1 MNKKYFYKQIFIFCL
16 VFFLLGIKA
25 FAIDSDDYLF
35 SDDSFSDEGFFS
47 DAEFFSDEDLFS
59 DDIFSSETLVETPVT
74 KIDAS
79 LSSLIFET
87 GSVRFGGSLSAG
99 LHMESIWIDPFSSD
113 CDFLYGT
120 EMGAIKLGGLE
131 NTGINPTL
139 DLDLFFDSRPSSN
152 TRLYGKFN
160 VMYPFNKNDPNIFV
174 DMALFSSPEAYVLTE
189 IIVPNFSVFELFTD
203 FNYDDKIYFRFGKH
217 TVKWG
222 VAYFFSPADIINL
235 AAIDPEDPEKQR
247 EGPISLRVHFPIEG
261 TQTNLWFYILPDEKT
276 MLVKDSSF
284 AFKAEFLVATSELGF
299 GAWYRY
305 NSPPHLMG
313 TFTGSLAGKVGL
325 FAETVF
331 AWGNEDAW
339 QNDRAFTEMKPVLDA
354 TLGASYYWEKA
365 KINLAGQYL
374 FGFDFSNLD
383 TKNYTG
389 AHKAALSLS
398 RSEFI
403 IKKMSLSAFALMDIL
418 EHTGTASLNLG
429 VNFFDGFSLSTGPS
443 LSIMSIGAEK
453 KMNASF
459 SLSLRFGGGRF

>member
-1 MNKKYFYKQIFIFCL
+1 
-16 VFFLLGIKA
+16 
-25 FAIDSDDYLF
+25 
-35 SDDSFSDEGFFS
+35 
-47 DAEFFSDEDLFS
+47 
-59 DDIFSSETLVETPVT
+59 
-74 KIDAS
+74 
-79 LSSLIFET
+79 
-87 GSVRFGGSLSAG
+87 
-99 LHMESIWIDPFSSD
+99 MESFWLDPFSSD
-113 CDFLYGT
+113 CDFLYGTEMQT

-160 VMYPFNKNDPNIFV
+160 VNYPFNIFV
-174 DMALFSSPEAYVLTE
+174 DTALFPLPEAYVLTE

-313 TFTGSLAGKVGL
+313 TFTGSLAGKVAL

-339 QNDRAFTEMKPVLDA
+339 KNNRVFTEMKPVVDA

-389 AHKAALSLS
+389 AHQAAFSLS

-403 IKKMSLSAFALMDIL
+403 TKKMSLSAFTLMDIL

-429 VNFFDGFSLSTGPS
+429 VDFFDGFSLSAGPA
-443 LSIMSIGAEK
+443 LSRFATDSEK
-453 KMNASF
+453 KISASF

>member
-1 MNKKYFYKQIFIFCL
+1 
-16 VFFLLGIKA
+16 
-25 FAIDSDDYLF
+25 
-35 SDDSFSDEGFFS
+35 
-47 DAEFFSDEDLFS
+47 
-59 DDIFSSETLVETPVT
+59 
-74 KIDAS
+74 
-79 LSSLIFET
+79 
-87 GSVRFGGSLSAG
+87 
-99 LHMESIWIDPFSSD
+99 MESIWIDPFSSD

-313 TFTGSLAGKVGL
+313 TFTGSLAGKVAL

-339 QNDRAFTEMKPVLDA
+339 KNNRVFTEMKPVVDA

-389 AHKAALSLS
+389 AHQAAFSLS

-403 IKKMSLSAFALMDIL
+403 TKKMSLSAFTLMDIL

-429 VNFFDGFSLSTGPS
+429 VDFFDGFSLSAGPA
-443 LSIMSIGAEK
+443 LSRFATDSEK
-453 KMNASF
+453 KISASF

>member
-16 VFFLLGIKA
+16 VFSLLGING

-99 LHMESIWIDPFSSD
+99 LHMESFWIDPFSND
-113 CDFLYGT
+113 CDFLYGTEMQT

-160 VMYPFNKNDPNIFV
+160 VYYPFGMPLDKNYFLPTEVYI
-174 DMALFSSPEAYVLTE
+174 LTE

-313 TFTGSLAGKVGL
+313 TFTGNLAGKVAL

-354 TLGASYYWEKA
+354 TLGASYYWEAA

-374 FGFDFSNLD
+374 FGFDFTNLD

-389 AHKAALSLS
+389 AHQAAFSLS

-403 IKKMSLSAFALMDIL
+403 IKKMSLSAFTLMDIL

-429 VNFFDGFSLSTGPS
+429 VDFFDGFSLSAGPA
-443 LSIMSIGAEK
+443 LSRFATDSEK
-453 KMNASF
+453 KISASF

>member
-47 DAEFFSDEDLFS
+47 DAEFFSDEDF
-59 DDIFSSETLVETPVT
+59 FGSEVIEELNETKV
-74 KIDAS
+74 DAS

-160 VMYPFNKNDPNIFV
+160 VMYSFNKNYPNIFV
-174 DMALFSSPEAYVLTE
+174 DMALFPPPEAYVLTE

-313 TFTGSLAGKVGL
+313 TFTGSLAGKVAL

-339 QNDRAFTEMKPVLDA
+339 KNNRVFTEMKPVVDA

-389 AHKAALSLS
+389 AHQAAFSLS

-403 IKKMSLSAFALMDIL
+403 IKKMSLSAFTLMDIL

-429 VNFFDGFSLSTGPS
+429 VDFFDGFSLSAGPA
-443 LSIMSIGAEK
+443 LSRFATDSEK
-453 KMNASF
+453 KIIASF

>member
-35 SDDSFSDEGFFS
+35 SDDSFS

-174 DMALFSSPEAYVLTE
+174 DMALFLSPEAYVLTE

-389 AHKAALSLS
+389 AHQAAFSLS

-403 IKKMSLSAFALMDIL
+403 TKKMSLSAFTLMDIL

-429 VNFFDGFSLSTGPS
+429 VDFFDGFSLSAGPA
-443 LSIMSIGAEK
+443 LSRFATDSEK
-453 KMNASF
+453 KISASF

>member
-16 VFFLLGIKA
+16 VFSLLGIKA

-35 SDDSFSDEGFFS
+35 SDDSFS

-99 LHMESIWIDPFSSD
+99 LHMESFWLDPFSSD

-120 EMGAIKLGGLE
+120 EIQAGLSSIKVGGLE
-131 NTGINPTL
+131 NAKITPTL

-174 DMALFSSPEAYVLTE
+174 DMALFLSPEAYVLTE